1 MNRRVNSAQIKL
13 KIIVIVT
20 VCSSFLWGCGA
31 EEVAQEA
38 DIRPVKS
45 VVVGGSGDALES
57 TYPGRIRAA
66 EKVELAFQVSGQLI
80 KLNVR
85 NGQEVEKN
93 EVIAQLD
100 SRDFASNLKAA
111 KAEFN
116 RAQAEFKRMGEL
128 VERQL
133 VSRSEFDQKKA
144 RRDIAEADAERAQK
158 ALNDTYLRAPFAGVI
173 AITHVDNF
181 QDVNAKQP
189 IVSLQDPSDLEVVI
203 NIPENSILRTTGNA
217 DERPDINPRARF
229 DALPDKLFALDLKEF
244 ATQADPNTQ
253 TFEVVLIMNKPDE
266 LNIMPGMS
274 VSVMASLPRREQGG
288 GVTVVPA
295 TSVFADREGGTDQF
309 VWVVNETDMTVGRR
323 AVTIGGLRGTSVEV
337 LSGINNGDRIVTAGV
352 HYLEEGQQVSLLQKR
367 HGG

>member
-1 MNRRVNSAQIKL
+1 M
-13 KIIVIVT
+13 
-20 VCSSFLWGCGA
+20 
-31 EEVAQEA
+31 
-38 DIRPVKS
+38 KS
-45 VVVGGSGDALES
+45 ILVGGAGDELER
-57 TYPGRIRAA
+57 TFPGKIRAA

-85 NGQEVEKN
+85 NGQEVKKN
-93 EVIAQLD
+93 EVLAQLD

-158 ALNDTYLRAPFAGVI
+158 ALNDTYLRAPFAGEI

-189 IVSLQDPSDLEVVI
+189 IVSLQDPSNLEVII
-203 NIPENSILRTTGNA
+203 NIPENSILRTTGSP
-217 DERPDINPRARF
+217 DESPDINPRARF
-229 DALPDKLFALDLKEF
+229 DALPEKLFSLNLKEF

-253 TFEVVLIMNKPDE
+253 TFEVVLVMDKPEE
-266 LNIMPGMS
+266 LNVLPGMS
-274 VSVMASLPRREQGG
+274 VSVMASLPTREQSSGL
-288 GVTVVPA
+288 TVIPA
-295 TSVFADREGGTDQF
+295 TSLFADREGGNDQF
-309 VWVVNETDMTVGRR
+309 VWIVNETDMTVVRR
-323 AVTIGGLRGTSVEV
+323 AVKIGALRGGSVEV
-337 LSGINNGDRIVTAGV
+337 LDGISNGERIVTAGV